1 MRRTVLVPV
10 AAGLTVP
17 AIASALAPPP
27 EAAAWELLSR
37 IQVEERIDG
46 DDYAVV
52 KRFPPEIE
60 NGAPVFE
67 ISGFLIPV
75 GVGAETTEFMLV
87 PEAGMCPFCGS
98 SEHGTAIEVS
108 LAEPLAVDAIGEDAT
123 KRVVL
128 RGALQ
133 TVTDPQTFQAF
144 YMTDARVAG

>member
-1 MRRTVLVPV
+1 MR
-10 AAGLTVP
+10 ALT
-17 AIASALAPPP
+17 ALATIG
-27 EAAAWELLSR
+27 AATATTAPAWA
-37 IQVEERIDG
+37 EEVHPGWTLIDG
-46 DDYAVV
+46 IEREEVITADSYAVI
-52 KRFPPEIE
+52 KRFPAEVAGGVDE
-60 NGAPVFE
+60 FE
-67 ISGFLIPV
+67 IAGYLIPL
-75 GVGAETTEFMLV
+75 GFGAETADWMLV

>member
-1 MRRTVLVPV
+1 MRRIVLVPV

-17 AIASALAPPP
+17 TIASALAPPP
-27 EAAAWELLSR
+27 ETAGWELLSR
-37 IQVEERIDG
+37 IQVEERING

-98 SEHGTAIEVS
+98 PDHGTAIEVS
-108 LAEPLAVDAIGEDAT
+108 LADPLPAVEGEA
-123 KRVVL
+123 RVTL
-128 RGALQ
+128 RGALHAVKDAQ
-133 TVTDPQTFQAF
+133 TTQAVV
-144 YMTDARVAG
+144 MTDAVPLAG